1 MANAKSTKN
10 PFSTIPVSD
19 GYKITAA
26 GPFIVVQTT
35 LRGDIRSGG
44 LMLTRDMAADLVK
57 HLVDALLPCEGSIT
71 E

>member
-1 MANAKSTKN
+1 MAKAKSTKN
-10 PFSTIPVSD
+10 PFLTIPVGD

-26 GPFIVVQTT
+26 GPFIVVQPT
-35 LRGDIRSGG
+35 LRGDVRGGG

-57 HLVDALLPCEGSIT
+57 RLVDALLPCEGSIT